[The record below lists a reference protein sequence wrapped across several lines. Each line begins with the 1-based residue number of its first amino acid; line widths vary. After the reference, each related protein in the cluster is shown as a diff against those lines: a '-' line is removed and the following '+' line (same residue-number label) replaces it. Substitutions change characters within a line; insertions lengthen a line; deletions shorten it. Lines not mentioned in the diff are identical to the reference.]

1 MRSVHSS
8 GERMLPEPLEPCAQP
23 LLQEAEEHAAAAELA
38 ARQLA
43 ATVTIQAAWRGFK
56 VSSQWWARVVGV

>member
-1 MRSVHSS
+1 
-8 GERMLPEPLEPCAQP
+8 MLPEPLEPCAQP